1 MNSKDKLIISK
12 LIKVAEKQQNAL
24 TKLSQ
29 VAQGDPATVKYL
41 QGAWQTAA
49 LNSGVTAVS
58 TPTVTYQGS
67 QPAAGNVT
75 MGESYTVS
83 GEIPVQNRE
92 LMQRNFDNQIKAQ
105 KPDLTVSTIFK
116 DPVGVAKAASKDS
129 KSVIQKLISIA
140 EKQQKIISK
149 LAQFAHTGL
158 PGDPLDPGD
167 LDAPTPAAKPPAP
180 PAPPKPPAP
189 KPKAAPAA
197 PAGLPMD
204 LKSALDRNFSNLKG
218 SLLVAVDGK
227 DLNISFNADRVKD
240 RPSDLKEKM
249 NKALEGAGYTVSA
262 IVGHMNPA
270 WKANY

>member
-116 DPVGVAKAASKDS
+116 DPVGVAKAASKDP

-149 LAQFAHTGL
+149 LAQFAPGL
-158 PGDPLDPGD
+158 PGDPLGD
-167 LDAPTPAAKPPAP
+167 FEPPTASKPAPT
-180 PAPPKPPAP
+180 PPKPPAPP

-227 DLNISFNADRVKD
+227 DLNVSLNADRVKD

-249 NKALEGAGYTVSA
+249 NKALESAGYTVSA